1 MAEKS
6 RYNYRVEPQDVDF
19 TLRATIP
26 SLGGSIL
33 NTAGIDAH
41 GKGFGVDAL
50 NADNHSWVLSRM
62 AVEFDCQ
69 PTQYTDYTVATWIS
83 DYGRVLSTRNFTL
96 TDAAGREFGRAVTQW
111 AMIDLQSRSAID
123 LSWVGD
129 AHADAIVDAA
139 PADERAIFD
148 LALSE
153 NIQREEMPP
162 LDEAEAYKAAMQT
175 LGGDAAAVAAR
186 FGKSEQYIYYRMKL
200 NELIPD
206 AKKLLRGNSITL
218 GLAME
223 LARYGKDLQKTICK
237 DRLKDEEGW
246 RKYSVKEFKRMVDA
260 HYTNDLARY
269 RFDRTACAA
278 CKYNA
283 NTYDMF
289 ATGSGRCTNRE
300 CLEAK
305 NREFIERKSG
315 ELLAQNP
322 KFILCK
328 DRYGCDDHD
337 KAVEHMTE
345 NGVEC
350 KAFEY
355 GQVQEMPAMP
365 AEPCPADYA
374 TDADYTVAMQIYE
387 QQKKAAEEKTADLL
401 AKHDA
406 GAIRIFVKTSRDDAR
421 LVYVNQVTKGRE
433 STGELIAR
441 LEEKKIR
448 NTELAHEKTV
458 EAVRQIVRDEEIAPT
473 PFTQLEDNILYYIML
488 GSLRREHL
496 AAVGFPEAYYLTS
509 EQKIAVVNALTDEQ
523 RDLITRDFLVK
534 SLTSDIGFDKTGK
547 QLLMEFAA
555 LHHKEKYEVV
565 KAQFDE
571 EYTKRNDRL
580 DERIAVAEAQEKAK
594 TKAAKKEGKTGKST
608 KKTTK
613 KAA

>member
-1 MAEKS
+1 MHSNPAEIGERIKAARKAAHLS
-6 RYNYRVEPQDVDF
+6 QTELAQRLDKTMRTVQKYESGEIEPSI
-19 TLRATIP
+19 AMINAIAK
-26 SLGGSIL
+26 IL
-33 NTAGIDAH
+33 NISPADLIGYQKPEIQLDSLSDVIAVLYQLNKKAGIRFEIDVQRPPHSEEWSCSLKFKGNDHSAEMNDSLCLILEEFRDEREKLETYWTDQESFDRWIEKELAYYADA
-41 GKGFGVDAL
+41 KLQDKEVE
-50 NADNHSWVLSRM
+50 VLS
-62 AVEFDCQ
+62 
-69 PTQYTDYTVATWIS
+69 
-83 DYGRVLSTRNFTL
+83 
-96 TDAAGREFGRAVTQW
+96 
-111 AMIDLQSRSAID
+111 DL
-123 LSWVGD
+123 
-129 AHADAIVDAA
+129 
-139 PADERAIFD
+139 ER
-148 LALSE
+148 
-153 NIQREEMPP
+153 IQR
-162 LDEAEAYKAAMQT
+162 
-175 LGGDAAAVAAR
+175 R
-186 FGKSEQYIYYRMKL
+186 
-200 NELIPD
+200 NEL
-206 AKKLLRGNSITL
+206 
-218 GLAME
+218 
-223 LARYGKDLQKTICK
+223 
-237 DRLKDEEGW
+237 DRQ
-246 RKYSVKEFKRMVDA
+246 M
-260 HYTNDLARY
+260 
-269 RFDRTACAA
+269 
-278 CKYNA
+278 
-283 NTYDMF
+283 
-289 ATGSGRCTNRE
+289 
-300 CLEAK
+300 LEK
-305 NREFIERKSG
+305 
-315 ELLAQNP
+315 
-322 KFILCK
+322 
-328 DRYGCDDHD
+328 
-337 KAVEHMTE
+337 M
-345 NGVEC
+345 
-350 KAFEY
+350 
-355 GQVQEMPAMP
+355 
-365 AEPCPADYA
+365 
-374 TDADYTVAMQIYE
+374 
-387 QQKKAAEEKTADLL
+387 KKAAEEKTADLL

-406 GAIRIFVKTSRDDAR
+406 GAIRIFVKTSRDNAR

>member
-1 MAEKS
+1 MKTNENNIPTATAAQSTKSTILLSIDKIRPNPNNPRRSYDENALAELAAS
-6 RYNYRVEPQDVDF
+6 IATHGLIQPIRVRAAEQDGYIIVCGERRY
-19 TLRATIP
+19 
-26 SLGGSIL
+26 
-33 NTAGIDAH
+33 
-41 GKGFGVDAL
+41 
-50 NADNHSWVLSRM
+50 
-62 AVEFDCQ
+62 
-69 PTQYTDYTVATWIS
+69 
-83 DYGRVLSTRNFTL
+83 
-96 TDAAGREFGRAVTQW
+96 RAVQLLGQTE
-111 AMIDLQSRSAID
+111 IE
-123 LSWVGD
+123 
-129 AHADAIVDAA
+129 AIVDAA

-162 LDEAEAYKAAMQT
+162 LDEAEAYEAAMQT
-175 LGGDAAAVAAR
+175 LRGDAATVAAH

-206 AKKLLRGNSITL
+206 IKKLLRGNSITL

-223 LARYGKDLQKTICK
+223 LARYGKDLQKAIYK
-237 DRLKDEEGW
+237 DRLKDDDGW
-246 RKYSVKEFKRMVDA
+246 QKYSVKEFKRMVDT
-260 HYTNDLARY
+260 HYTNDLSRY
-269 RFDRTACAA
+269 RFDLAACAT
-278 CKYNA
+278 CKHNA

-289 ATGSGRCTNRE
+289 ATGAGRCTNRE
-300 CLEAK
+300 CLETK
-305 NREFIERKSG
+305 NREFIERKSR

-328 DRYGCDDHD
+328 DRYGCNDHN

-350 KAFEY
+350 KVFEY
-355 GQVQEMPAMP
+355 GQVQEMPAIP
-365 AEPCPADYA
+365 TEPCSADYA
-374 TDADYTVAMQIYE
+374 TDADYTAAIQTYE
-387 QQKKAAEEKTADLL
+387 QQKKAAEEKAADLL

-421 LVYVNQVTKGRE
+421 LVYVNQAAKGKE

-441 LEEKKIR
+441 LEEKKVR

-488 GSLRREHL
+488 GSLRHDHL
-496 AAVGFPEAYYLTS
+496 AAVGFPKAYYLTS

-555 LHHKEKYEVV
+555 LHHKEKYEVT

-594 TKAAKKEGKTGKST
+594 TKAAKKEGKTGKKPEKT
-608 KKTTK
+608 AKKV
-613 KAA
+613 A

>member
-1 MAEKS
+1 MNHHTMKTNETDTTTATATQSTKSTVLLSIDKIRPNPNNPRRSYDENALAELAAS
-6 RYNYRVEPQDVDF
+6 IATHGLIQPIRVRAAEQGGYIIVCGERRY
-19 TLRATIP
+19 
-26 SLGGSIL
+26 
-33 NTAGIDAH
+33 
-41 GKGFGVDAL
+41 
-50 NADNHSWVLSRM
+50 
-62 AVEFDCQ
+62 
-69 PTQYTDYTVATWIS
+69 
-83 DYGRVLSTRNFTL
+83 
-96 TDAAGREFGRAVTQW
+96 RAVQLLGQTE
-111 AMIDLQSRSAID
+111 IE
-123 LSWVGD
+123 
-129 AHADAIVDAA
+129 AIVDAA

-153 NIQREEMPP
+153 NIQREEMPS

-206 AKKLLRGNSITL
+206 AKKLLRENSITL

-269 RFDRTACAA
+269 RFDQTACAK
-278 CKYNA
+278 CKH
-283 NTYDMF
+283 NTNLYDMF

-387 QQKKAAEEKTADLL
+387 
-401 AKHDA
+401 
-406 GAIRIFVKTSRDDAR
+406 
-421 LVYVNQVTKGRE
+421 
-433 STGELIAR
+433 
-441 LEEKKIR
+441 
-448 NTELAHEKTV
+448 
-458 EAVRQIVRDEEIAPT
+458 
-473 PFTQLEDNILYYIML
+473 
-488 GSLRREHL
+488 
-496 AAVGFPEAYYLTS
+496 
-509 EQKIAVVNALTDEQ
+509 
-523 RDLITRDFLVK
+523 
-534 SLTSDIGFDKTGK
+534 
-547 QLLMEFAA
+547 
-555 LHHKEKYEVV
+555 
-565 KAQFDE
+565 
-571 EYTKRNDRL
+571 
-580 DERIAVAEAQEKAK
+580 
-594 TKAAKKEGKTGKST
+594 
-608 KKTTK
+608 
-613 KAA
+613 

>member
-1 MAEKS
+1 MKTNENNIPTVTAVQSTKSTVMLAIDKIRPNPNNPRRSYDENALAE
-6 RYNYRVEPQDVDF
+6 
-19 TLRATIP
+19 LAA
-26 SLGGSIL
+26 SI
-33 NTAGIDAH
+33 AAH
-41 GKGFGVDAL
+41 GL
-50 NADNHSWVLSRM
+50 I
-62 AVEFDCQ
+62 Q
-69 PTQYTDYTVATWIS
+69 PI
-83 DYGRVLSTRNFTL
+83 RVR
-96 TDAAGREFGRAVTQW
+96 AAEQGGYIIVCGERRYRAVQLLGQTE
-111 AMIDLQSRSAID
+111 IE
-123 LSWVGD
+123 
-129 AHADAIVDAA
+129 AIVDAA

-162 LDEAEAYKAAMQT
+162 LDEAEAYEAAMQT
-175 LGGDAAAVAAR
+175 LRGDAATVAAH

-206 AKKLLRGNSITL
+206 IKKLLRGNSITL

-223 LARYGKDLQKTICK
+223 LARYGKDLQKAIYK
-237 DRLKDEEGW
+237 DRLKDDDGW
-246 RKYSVKEFKRMVDA
+246 QKYSVKEFKRMVDT
-260 HYTNDLARY
+260 HYTNDLSRY
-269 RFDRTACAA
+269 RFDLAACAT
-278 CKYNA
+278 CKHNA

-289 ATGSGRCTNRE
+289 ATGAGRCTNRE
-300 CLEAK
+300 CLETK
-305 NREFIERKSG
+305 NREFIERKSR

-328 DRYGCDDHD
+328 DRYGCNDHN

-350 KAFEY
+350 KVFEY
-355 GQVQEMPAMP
+355 GQVQEMPAIP
-365 AEPCPADYA
+365 TEPCSADYA
-374 TDADYTVAMQIYE
+374 TDADYTAAMQTYE
-387 QQKKAAEEKTADLL
+387 QQKKAAEEKAADLL

-406 GAIRIFVKTSRDDAR
+406 GTIRIFVKTSRDDAR
-421 LVYVNQVTKGRE
+421 LVYVNQAAKGRE

-448 NTELAHEKTV
+448 NTELAHEKTI

-473 PFTQLEDNILYYIML
+473 PFTRLEDNILYYIML
-488 GSLRREHL
+488 GSLRHDHL
-496 AAVGFPEAYYLTS
+496 AAVGFPKAYYLTS

-608 KKTTK
+608 KRTTK

>member
-1 MAEKS
+1 MKTNETDTTTATATQSTKSTVLLSIDKIRPNPNNPRRSYDENALAELAAS
-6 RYNYRVEPQDVDF
+6 IATHGLIQPIRVRAAEQGGYIIVCGERRY
-19 TLRATIP
+19 
-26 SLGGSIL
+26 
-33 NTAGIDAH
+33 
-41 GKGFGVDAL
+41 
-50 NADNHSWVLSRM
+50 
-62 AVEFDCQ
+62 
-69 PTQYTDYTVATWIS
+69 
-83 DYGRVLSTRNFTL
+83 
-96 TDAAGREFGRAVTQW
+96 RAVQLLGQTE
-111 AMIDLQSRSAID
+111 IE
-123 LSWVGD
+123 
-129 AHADAIVDAA
+129 AIVDAV

-153 NIQREEMPP
+153 NIQREEMPS

-206 AKKLLRGNSITL
+206 AKKLLRENSITL

-269 RFDRTACAA
+269 RFDQTACAK
-278 CKYNA
+278 CKH
-283 NTYDMF
+283 NTNLYDMF

-374 TDADYTVAMQIYE
+374 TDADYTAAMQIYE

-421 LVYVNQVTKGRE
+421 LVYVNQAAKYNE

-458 EAVRQIVRDEEIAPT
+458 EAVRQIVRDEEIAPM

-608 KKTTK
+608 KKMTK

>member
-1 MAEKS
+1 MKTNENNIPTVTAVQSTKSTVMLAIDKIRPNPNNPRRSYDENALAE
-6 RYNYRVEPQDVDF
+6 
-19 TLRATIP
+19 LAA
-26 SLGGSIL
+26 SI
-33 NTAGIDAH
+33 AAH
-41 GKGFGVDAL
+41 GL
-50 NADNHSWVLSRM
+50 I
-62 AVEFDCQ
+62 Q
-69 PTQYTDYTVATWIS
+69 PI
-83 DYGRVLSTRNFTL
+83 RVR
-96 TDAAGREFGRAVTQW
+96 AAEQGGYIIVCGERRYRAVQLLGQTE
-111 AMIDLQSRSAID
+111 IE
-123 LSWVGD
+123 
-129 AHADAIVDAA
+129 AIVDAA

-162 LDEAEAYKAAMQT
+162 LDEAEAYEAAMQT
-175 LGGDAAAVAAR
+175 LRGDAATVAAH

-206 AKKLLRGNSITL
+206 IKKLLRGNSITL

-223 LARYGKDLQKTICK
+223 LARYGKDLQKAIYK
-237 DRLKDEEGW
+237 DRLKDDDGW
-246 RKYSVKEFKRMVDA
+246 QKYSVKEFKRMVDT
-260 HYTNDLARY
+260 HYTNDLSRY
-269 RFDRTACAA
+269 RFDLAACAT
-278 CKYNA
+278 CKHNA

-289 ATGSGRCTNRE
+289 ATGAGRCTNRE
-300 CLEAK
+300 CLETK
-305 NREFIERKSG
+305 NREFIERKSR

-328 DRYGCDDHD
+328 DRYGCNDHN

-350 KAFEY
+350 KVFEY
-355 GQVQEMPAMP
+355 GQVQEMPAIP
-365 AEPCPADYA
+365 TEPCSADYA
-374 TDADYTVAMQIYE
+374 TDADYTAAMQTYE
-387 QQKKAAEEKTADLL
+387 QQKKAAEEKAADLL

-406 GAIRIFVKTSRDDAR
+406 GTIRIFVKTSRDDAR
-421 LVYVNQVTKGRE
+421 LVYVNQAAKGRE

-448 NTELAHEKTV
+448 NTELAHEKTI

-473 PFTQLEDNILYYIML
+473 PFTRLEDNILYYIML
-488 GSLRREHL
+488 GSLRHDHL
-496 AAVGFPEAYYLTS
+496 AAVGFPKAYYLTS

-594 TKAAKKEGKTGKST
+594 TKAAKKEGKRGK
-608 KKTTK
+608 KPEKTTK

>member
-1 MAEKS
+1 MKTNENNIPTVTAAQSTKSTVMLAIDKIRPNPNNPRRSYDENALAE
-6 RYNYRVEPQDVDF
+6 
-19 TLRATIP
+19 LAA
-26 SLGGSIL
+26 SI
-33 NTAGIDAH
+33 AAH
-41 GKGFGVDAL
+41 GL
-50 NADNHSWVLSRM
+50 I
-62 AVEFDCQ
+62 Q
-69 PTQYTDYTVATWIS
+69 PI
-83 DYGRVLSTRNFTL
+83 RVR
-96 TDAAGREFGRAVTQW
+96 AAEQGGYIIVCGERRYRAVQLLGQTEIE
-111 AMIDLQSRSAID
+111 A
-123 LSWVGD
+123 V
-129 AHADAIVDAA
+129 VDAA

-162 LDEAEAYKAAMQT
+162 LDEAEAYEAAMQT
-175 LGGDAAAVAAR
+175 LRGDAATVAAH

-206 AKKLLRGNSITL
+206 IKKLLRGNSITL

-223 LARYGKDLQKTICK
+223 LARYGKDLQKAIYK
-237 DRLKDEEGW
+237 DRLKDDDGW
-246 RKYSVKEFKRMVDA
+246 QKYSVKEFKRMVDT
-260 HYTNDLARY
+260 HYTNDLSRY
-269 RFDRTACAA
+269 RFDLAACAT
-278 CKYNA
+278 CKHNA

-289 ATGSGRCTNRE
+289 ATGAGRCTNRE
-300 CLEAK
+300 CLETK
-305 NREFIERKSG
+305 NREFIERKSR

-328 DRYGCDDHD
+328 DRYGCNDHN

-350 KAFEY
+350 KVFEY
-355 GQVQEMPAMP
+355 GQVQEMPAIP
-365 AEPCPADYA
+365 TEPCSADYA
-374 TDADYTVAMQIYE
+374 TDADYTAAIQTYE
-387 QQKKAAEEKTADLL
+387 QQKKAAEEKAADLL

-421 LVYVNQVTKGRE
+421 LVYVNQTAKGRE

-488 GSLRREHL
+488 GSLRHDHL
-496 AAVGFPEAYYLTS
+496 AAVGFPKAYYLTS

-555 LHHKEKYEVV
+555 LHHKEKYEVT

-580 DERIAVAEAQEKAK
+580 DERIAVAEAQEKTK
-594 TKAAKKEGKTGKST
+594 TKAAKKEGKTGKKPEKT
-608 KKTTK
+608 AKKV
-613 KAA
+613 A

>member
-1 MAEKS
+1 MKTNETDTTTATAAQSTKSTVLLSIDKIRPNPNNPRRSYDENALAELAAS
-6 RYNYRVEPQDVDF
+6 IATHGLIQPIRVRAAEQGGYIIVCGERRY
-19 TLRATIP
+19 
-26 SLGGSIL
+26 
-33 NTAGIDAH
+33 
-41 GKGFGVDAL
+41 
-50 NADNHSWVLSRM
+50 
-62 AVEFDCQ
+62 
-69 PTQYTDYTVATWIS
+69 
-83 DYGRVLSTRNFTL
+83 
-96 TDAAGREFGRAVTQW
+96 RAVQLLGQTE
-111 AMIDLQSRSAID
+111 IE
-123 LSWVGD
+123 
-129 AHADAIVDAA
+129 AIVDAA
-139 PADERAIFD
+139 PADERVIFD

-206 AKKLLRGNSITL
+206 AKKLLRENSITL

-269 RFDRTACAA
+269 RFDQTACAA

-289 ATGSGRCTNRE
+289 ATGAGRCTNRE

-355 GQVQEMPAMP
+355 GQVQEMPAIP
-365 AEPCPADYA
+365 VD
-374 TDADYTVAMQIYE
+374 T
-387 QQKKAAEEKTADLL
+387 
-401 AKHDA
+401 
-406 GAIRIFVKTSRDDAR
+406 
-421 LVYVNQVTKGRE
+421 N
-433 STGELIAR
+433 
-441 LEEKKIR
+441 
-448 NTELAHEKTV
+448 
-458 EAVRQIVRDEEIAPT
+458 
-473 PFTQLEDNILYYIML
+473 
-488 GSLRREHL
+488 
-496 AAVGFPEAYYLTS
+496 
-509 EQKIAVVNALTDEQ
+509 
-523 RDLITRDFLVK
+523 
-534 SLTSDIGFDKTGK
+534 
-547 QLLMEFAA
+547 
-555 LHHKEKYEVV
+555 
-565 KAQFDE
+565 
-571 EYTKRNDRL
+571 
-580 DERIAVAEAQEKAK
+580 
-594 TKAAKKEGKTGKST
+594 
-608 KKTTK
+608 
-613 KAA
+613 